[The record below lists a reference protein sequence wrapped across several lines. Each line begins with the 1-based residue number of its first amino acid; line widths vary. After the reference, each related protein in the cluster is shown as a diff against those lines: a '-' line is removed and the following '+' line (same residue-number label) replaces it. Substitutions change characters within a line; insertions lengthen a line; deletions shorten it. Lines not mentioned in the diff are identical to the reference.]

1 MRTVAVIEPSWE
13 GRYLMLRELEGWYAV
28 AVYSARRQVPVLFSE
43 DFYEVHEEIQYRS
56 GLAAAEYLPER
67 EYIYVGPKFGKVV
80 REFGAEYDEGARSW
94 YVPDDLHNL
103 VGTALDKWRNPERLE
118 FLRKVLEEEHNRL
131 CRTAPAGRIYLKVPL
146 ADKEQVQYRGAVYDA
161 GKKAWYIDRRS
172 PSVRFAQWLP
182 HDVEVDFTPEA
193 LLIPDDHL
201 TMPLW
206 LFIEFEDQAA
216 AKMKGAVQ
224 WQDNGLWFAP
234 VGANPVHFEQWAMPP
249 RRLGP
254 KSAFIRFLKDQGFDE
269 DRNALEVIADGEPH
283 AFFVLE
289 DEKAPSGK
297 YGFFMKPNEIPAGW
311 ASNALVN
318 SYQSWAYPHRGL
330 EWEKLL

>member
-118 FLRKVLEEEHNRL
+118 FLTKRSTTACAGRHPQAGSISRFLSPTRNRCSIEARSTTL
-131 CRTAPAGRIYLKVPL
+131 AKRRGTSTAGRLPCALRNGCRTTLRWTSRLK
-146 ADKEQVQYRGAVYDA
+146 
-161 GKKAWYIDRRS
+161 RS
-172 PSVRFAQWLP
+172 
-182 HDVEVDFTPEA
+182 
-193 LLIPDDHL
+193 
-201 TMPLW
+201 
-206 LFIEFEDQAA
+206 
-216 AKMKGAVQ
+216 
-224 WQDNGLWFAP
+224 
-234 VGANPVHFEQWAMPP
+234 
-249 RRLGP
+249 
-254 KSAFIRFLKDQGFDE
+254 
-269 DRNALEVIADGEPH
+269 
-283 AFFVLE
+283 
-289 DEKAPSGK
+289 
-297 YGFFMKPNEIPAGW
+297 
-311 ASNALVN
+311 
-318 SYQSWAYPHRGL
+318 
-330 EWEKLL
+330 

>member
-131 CRTAPAGRIYLKVPL
+131 RRTAPAGRIYLKVPL

-224 WQDNGLWFAP
+224 WQDNGLWLSLI
-234 VGANPVHFEQWAMPP
+234 H
-249 RRLGP
+249 
-254 KSAFIRFLKDQGFDE
+254 I
-269 DRNALEVIADGEPH
+269 
-283 AFFVLE
+283 
-289 DEKAPSGK
+289 
-297 YGFFMKPNEIPAGW
+297 
-311 ASNALVN
+311 
-318 SYQSWAYPHRGL
+318 
-330 EWEKLL
+330 